1 MSSKEADFSIANK
14 IERDLKDKMIESTKK
29 QLLQLRNEISSSKA
43 VEELKKAEST
53 LNDRISSS

>member
-1 MSSKEADFSIANK
+1 MSVANK

-43 VEELKKAEST
+43 NEEIKRVESSI
-53 LNDRISSS
+53 NDRISSS